1 MSDPDNAIER
11 LRASDPV
18 DPSSVPSANSAAARE
33 LFERI
38 TMTDTI
44 TTIPRRRYAV
54 LAAAASLMVALGAV
68 AFALQDDDAPRQV
81 SSATSTT
88 LAAGGPLSPGGGM
101 TASCVEMYSLANLAH
116 REVAFDG
123 VVEAVEGD
131 AITFRVNRWYR
142 GGSGATATR
151 QGASTLGG
159 MTSAGAGTPLTPGS
173 RLLVAGDGEF
183 AWSCGFTRAYDAEV
197 AAQWATTFAPG

>member
-1 MSDPDNAIER
+1 MSDPDNEVER

-18 DPSSVPSANSAAARE
+18 TPSSLPSADSAAARE

-38 TMTDTI
+38 TMTDT
-44 TTIPRRRYAV
+44 TASTPLRRYAI
-54 LAAAASLMVALGAV
+54 LAVAASVMVALGAV
-68 AFALQDDDAPRQV
+68 ALARQDSDAPRQV

-101 TASCVEMYSLANLAH
+101 TGSCVEMYSLANLAH

-131 AITFRVNRWYR
+131 TITFRVNRWYR
-142 GGSGATATR
+142 GGSGTTTTR
-151 QGASTLGG
+151 QGAATLGG

-183 AWSCGFTRAYDAEV
+183 AWSCGFTQAYDAEV
-197 AAQWATTFAPG
+197 AAQWATAFAAG